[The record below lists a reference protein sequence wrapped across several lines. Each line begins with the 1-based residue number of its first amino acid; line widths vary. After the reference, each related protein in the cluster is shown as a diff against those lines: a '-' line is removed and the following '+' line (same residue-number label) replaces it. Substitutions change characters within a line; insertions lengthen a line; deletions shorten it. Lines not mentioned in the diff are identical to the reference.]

1 MKIKKVVDMC
11 RREGVVRIYEDDN
24 GIQWLSNGYACY
36 PLYNVPQFSEDEF
49 FTLFDFTSKQREET
63 VFQCAAMPENI
74 STLDT
79 VPGEQLCEKLSP
91 NIPYGSKLLMP
102 YSTPGGI
109 KFLDDDY
116 LAPLVGDSGEMEIYE
131 RVSKKGEHYF
141 VVKIGM
147 CVRAI
152 VTPFNAINKSF
163 VDNIS
168 TIHALC
174 REALIT
180 KEATETVQLSAFESN
195 DD

>member
-1 MKIKKVVDMC
+1 
-11 RREGVVRIYEDDN
+11 
-24 GIQWLSNGYACY
+24 
-36 PLYNVPQFSEDEF
+36 
-49 FTLFDFTSKQREET
+49 
-63 VFQCAAMPENI
+63 
-74 STLDT
+74 
-79 VPGEQLCEKLSP
+79 
-91 NIPYGSKLLMP
+91 
-102 YSTPGGI
+102 
-109 KFLDDDY
+109 
-116 LAPLVGDSGEMEIYE
+116 MEIYE